1 MSDLDTRLNNVLKK
15 STLFIAA
22 QNIIEDEIIP
32 QIISDVL
39 RIVNKDNVSFESKQ
53 ESLSDFLVDFF
64 NLKNI
69 DIDFNEAD
77 AMANVLCWIFEEYK
91 MEGNDMYNKIMNI
104 KTPDIVDDFNSLYND
119 ESDQ

>member
-104 KTPDIVDDFNSLYND
+104 KTPDIVDDFNRLYND